1 MFKRY
6 GKYNFDPA
14 YYTAYRLSMEKKR
27 MTFIQIFNM
36 SFGFLGIQFGL
47 ALQNA
52 NVSRILQSFG
62 ADVAHLSYFWLA
74 APLTGMIVQPI
85 IGHYS
90 DRTWCRL
97 GRRRPYFLAGAI
109 LASLMLFLMPNSPS
123 LAGFLSPLLIGAGI
137 LMIMDASINVAM
149 EPFRALVADKLPS
162 EQRTLGFSMQTS
174 LIGVGAVV
182 GAVLPYVLTN
192 WFGMSNTPAEA
203 GSVAPNVKA
212 AFYIGSAVLLL
223 CVLWTVISTSE
234 YPPEPGKKKEKDGGF
249 LEIFKDFGRMPRTM
263 VQLGAVQFFSWFA
276 LFSMWVYMTP
286 AVAEHCY
293 NTVDRTSVEFGNAG
307 DWVGVLQGIYNG
319 VAAVYAFLLPW
330 IASRIGRKAT
340 HSVSLLMGALGFA
353 SFFIFKNP
361 NLLIISMIGVGI
373 AWGSILAM
381 PYSILAGSLP
391 PAKMGVFMG
400 IFNFF
405 ITIPQVC
412 NGLLGGFMVNHV
424 YGGHTIY
431 AMVFSG
437 LCLLIAAV
445 SVIFVEDKDDP
456 VQLRLFRKK

>member
-1 MFKRY
+1 
-6 GKYNFDPA
+6 
-14 YYTAYRLSMEKKR
+14 MEKR
-27 MTFIQIFNM
+27 EISFRQILNM

-62 ADVAHLSYFWLA
+62 ADVSHLSYFWLA
-74 APLTGMIVQPI
+74 APITGMIVQPI

-90 DRTWCRL
+90 DRTWGRL
-97 GRRRPYFLAGAI
+97 GRRRPYFLTGAI
-109 LASLMLFLMPNSPS
+109 LASLMLFLMPNAPS
-123 LAGFLSPLLIGAGI
+123 LAGLMSPLLIGAGI

-162 EQRTLGFSMQTS
+162 SQRTLGFSVQTT
-174 LIGVGAVV
+174 LIGIGAVV

-192 WFGMSNTPAEA
+192 WLGMSNTPAVD
-203 GSVAPNVKA
+203 GGVAPNVKT
-212 AFYIGSAVLLL
+212 AFYIGAAMLLF
-223 CVLWTVISTSE
+223 CVLWTVFTTSE
-234 YPPEPGKKKEKDGGF
+234 YPPEPGENRKKDGGL
-249 LEIFKDFGRMPRTM
+249 LEIFRDFGHMPKTM
-263 VQLGAVQFFSWFA
+263 VQLGVVQFFSWFA

-293 NTVDRTSVEFGNAG
+293 NTVDVNSAAYGDAG
-307 DWVGVLQGIYNG
+307 DWVGVLQAVYNG
-319 VAAVYAFLLPW
+319 VAAVYAFLLPV
-330 IASRIGRKAT
+330 IAGKIGRRAT
-340 HSVSLLMGALGFA
+340 HCLSLLLGALGFA
-353 SFFIFKNP
+353 SFLMFRNP
-361 NLLIISMIGVGI
+361 GMLIISMVGVGI

-391 PAKMGVFMG
+391 PHKTGVFMG

-405 ITIPQVC
+405 ITVPQVC
-412 NGLLGGFMVNHV
+412 NGLLGDLMVSHV
-424 YGGHTIY
+424 YMGHTIY

-445 SVIFVEDKDDP
+445 SVVFVEDRDDP
-456 VQLRLFRKK
+456 VRLRPLHRGRQ

>member
-1 MFKRY
+1 
-6 GKYNFDPA
+6 
-14 YYTAYRLSMEKKR
+14 MEKKR
-27 MTFIQIFNM
+27 MTFMQIFNM

-97 GRRRPYFLAGAI
+97 GRRRPYFLTGAI
-109 LASLMLFLMPNSPS
+109 LASLMLFLMPNSPH

-174 LIGVGAVV
+174 LIGIGAVV

-192 WFGMSNTPAEA
+192 WFGMSNTPAEV
-203 GSVAPNVKA
+203 GGVAPNVRT
-212 AFYIGSAVLLL
+212 AFYIGAAVLLL

-263 VQLGAVQFFSWFA
+263 VQLGVVQFFSWFA

-293 NTVDRTSVEFGNAG
+293 NTLDRTSVEFGNAG

-319 VAAVYAFLLPW
+319 VAAIYAFLLPW

-400 IFNFF
+400 IFN
-405 ITIPQVC
+405 TAGMQRPPRRLHGQPCVRRSHYLRHGVLGPVPPDSG
-412 NGLLGGFMVNHV
+412 GLRHLRGGQ
-424 YGGHTIY
+424 GRPG
-431 AMVFSG
+431 
-437 LCLLIAAV
+437 AAAA
-445 SVIFVEDKDDP
+445 FP
-456 VQLRLFRKK
+456 

>member
-1 MFKRY
+1 
-6 GKYNFDPA
+6 
-14 YYTAYRLSMEKKR
+14 MEKKR
-27 MTFIQIFNM
+27 MTFMQIFNM

-74 APLTGMIVQPI
+74 APITGMIVQPI

-97 GRRRPYFLAGAI
+97 GRRRPYFLTGAI

-174 LIGVGAVV
+174 LIGIGAVV

-203 GSVAPNVKA
+203 GGVAPNVRT

-249 LEIFKDFGRMPRTM
+249 LEIFKDFVRMPKTM
-263 VQLGAVQFFSWFA
+263 LQLGVVQFFSWFA

-293 NTVDRTSVEFGNAG
+293 NTVDRASVEFGNAG

-330 IASRIGRKAT
+330 IASKIGRKAT
-340 HSVSLLMGALGFA
+340 HSLSLLMGALGFA

-412 NGLLGGFMVNHV
+412 NGLLGGFLVNHV

>member
-1 MFKRY
+1 M
-6 GKYNFDPA
+6 GKQKMSF
-14 YYTAYRLSMEKKR
+14 M
-27 MTFIQIFNM
+27 QIFNM

-62 ADVAHLSYFWLA
+62 ADVEHLSLFWLA
-74 APLTGMIVQPI
+74 APVTGMIVQPI

-97 GRRRPYFLAGAI
+97 GRRRPYFLVGAI
-109 LASLMLFLMPNSPS
+109 LASAMLFLMPNAPA
-123 LAGFLSPLLIGAGI
+123 LKDFLSPLLIGAGI
-137 LMIMDASINVAM
+137 LMFMDASINVAM

-162 EQRTLGFSMQTS
+162 EQRTLGFSLQTS
-174 LIGVGAVV
+174 LIGIGAVV
-182 GAVLPYVLTN
+182 GAVLPFVLTN
-192 WFGMSNTPAEA
+192 WFGMSNVADA
-203 GSVAPNVKA
+203 GGVASNVKT
-212 AFYIGSAVLLL
+212 AFYIGGAVLLA
-223 CVLWTVISTSE
+223 CVLWTVITTSE
-234 YPPEPGKKKEKDGGF
+234 NPPAEEEKSNKEKDGGF
-249 LEIFKDFGRMPRTM
+249 FEIFKDFGRMPKTM
-263 VQLGAVQFFSWFA
+263 RQLGVVQFFSWFA

-293 NTVDRTSVEFGNAG
+293 NTIDRTSIEYGNAG

-319 VAAVYAFLLPW
+319 VAAVFAFLLPL
-330 IASRIGRKAT
+330 IAGKIGRRAT
-340 HSVSLLMGALGFA
+340 HAISLLAGALGFA
-353 SFFIFKNP
+353 SFFIFNDP
-361 NLLIISMIGVGI
+361 NMLIISMIGVGI

-391 PAKMGVFMG
+391 AAKMGVYMG

-405 ITIPQVC
+405 ITIPQIC
-412 NGLLGGFMVNHV
+412 NGLLGGLMVKYL

-437 LCLLIAAV
+437 VCLLIAAI
-445 SVIFVEDKDDP
+445 SVLAVEDKDDP
-456 VQLRLFRKK
+456 VQLRLFGKRN

>member
-1 MFKRY
+1 M
-6 GKYNFDPA
+6 GKQKMSF
-14 YYTAYRLSMEKKR
+14 M
-27 MTFIQIFNM
+27 QIFNM

-62 ADVAHLSYFWLA
+62 ADVEHLSLFWLA
-74 APLTGMIVQPI
+74 APVTGMIVQPI

-97 GRRRPYFLAGAI
+97 GRRRPYFLVGAI
-109 LASLMLFLMPNSPS
+109 LASAMLFLMPNAPA
-123 LAGFLSPLLIGAGI
+123 LKDFLSPLLIGAGI
-137 LMIMDASINVAM
+137 LMFMDASINVAM

-162 EQRTLGFSMQTS
+162 EQRTLGFSLQTS
-174 LIGVGAVV
+174 LIGIGAVV
-182 GAVLPYVLTN
+182 GAVLPFVLTN
-192 WFGMSNTPAEA
+192 WFGMSNVADA
-203 GSVAPNVKA
+203 GGVASNVKT
-212 AFYIGSAVLLL
+212 AFYIGGAVLLA
-223 CVLWTVISTSE
+223 CVLWTVITTSE
-234 YPPEPGKKKEKDGGF
+234 NPPAEEEKSNKEKDGGF
-249 LEIFKDFGRMPRTM
+249 FEIFKDFGRMPKTM
-263 VQLGAVQFFSWFA
+263 RQLGVVQFFSWFA

-293 NTVDRTSVEFGNAG
+293 NTIDRTSIEYGNAG

-319 VAAVYAFLLPW
+319 VAAVFAFLLPL
-330 IASRIGRKAT
+330 IAGKIGRRAT
-340 HSVSLLMGALGFA
+340 HAISLLAGALGFA
-353 SFFIFKNP
+353 SFFIFKDP
-361 NLLIISMIGVGI
+361 NMLIISMIGVGI

-391 PAKMGVFMG
+391 AAKMGVYMG

-405 ITIPQVC
+405 ITIPQIC
-412 NGLLGGFMVNHV
+412 NGLLGGLMVKYL

-437 LCLLIAAV
+437 VCLLIAAI
-445 SVIFVEDKDDP
+445 SVLAVEDKDDP
-456 VQLRLFRKK
+456 VQLRLFGKRN

>member
-1 MFKRY
+1 M
-6 GKYNFDPA
+6 GKQKMSF
-14 YYTAYRLSMEKKR
+14 M
-27 MTFIQIFNM
+27 QIFNM

-62 ADVAHLSYFWLA
+62 ADVEHLSLFWLA
-74 APLTGMIVQPI
+74 APVTGMIVQPI

-97 GRRRPYFLAGAI
+97 GRRRPYFLVGAI
-109 LASLMLFLMPNSPS
+109 LASAMLFLMPNAPA
-123 LAGFLSPLLIGAGI
+123 LKDFLSPLLIGAGI
-137 LMIMDASINVAM
+137 LMFMDASINVAM

-162 EQRTLGFSMQTS
+162 EQRTLGFSLQTS
-174 LIGVGAVV
+174 LIGIGAVV
-182 GAVLPYVLTN
+182 GAVLPFVLTN
-192 WFGMSNTPAEA
+192 WFGMSNVADA
-203 GSVAPNVKA
+203 GGVASNVKT
-212 AFYIGSAVLLL
+212 AFYIGGAVLLA
-223 CVLWTVISTSE
+223 CVLWTVITTSE
-234 YPPEPGKKKEKDGGF
+234 NPPAEEEKSNKEKDGGF
-249 LEIFKDFGRMPRTM
+249 FEIFKDFGHMPKTM
-263 VQLGAVQFFSWFA
+263 RQLGVVQFFSWFA

-293 NTVDRTSVEFGNAG
+293 NTIDRTSIEYGNAG

-319 VAAVYAFLLPW
+319 VAAIFAFLLPW
-330 IASRIGRKAT
+330 IASKIGRRAT
-340 HSVSLLMGALGFA
+340 HAVSLLAGALGFA
-353 SFFIFKNP
+353 SFFIFKDP
-361 NLLIISMIGVGI
+361 NMLIISMIGVGI

-391 PAKMGVFMG
+391 AAKMGVYMG

-405 ITIPQVC
+405 ITIPQIC
-412 NGLLGGFMVNHV
+412 NGLLGGLMVKYL

-437 LCLLIAAV
+437 VCLLIAAI
-445 SVIFVEDKDDP
+445 SVLAVDDKDDP
-456 VQLRLFRKK
+456 VQLRLFGKRN

>member
-1 MFKRY
+1 M
-6 GKYNFDPA
+6 GKQKMSF
-14 YYTAYRLSMEKKR
+14 M
-27 MTFIQIFNM
+27 QIFNM

-62 ADVAHLSYFWLA
+62 ADVEHLSLFWLA
-74 APLTGMIVQPI
+74 APVTGMIVQPI

-97 GRRRPYFLAGAI
+97 GRRRPYFLVGAI
-109 LASLMLFLMPNSPS
+109 LASAMLFLMPNAPA
-123 LAGFLSPLLIGAGI
+123 LKDFLSPLLIGAGI
-137 LMIMDASINVAM
+137 LMFMDASINVAM

-162 EQRTLGFSMQTS
+162 EQRTLGFSLQTS
-174 LIGVGAVV
+174 LIGIGAVV
-182 GAVLPYVLTN
+182 GAVLPFVLTN
-192 WFGMSNTPAEA
+192 WFGMSNVADA
-203 GSVAPNVKA
+203 GGVASNVKTV
-212 AFYIGSAVLLL
+212 FYIGGAVLLA
-223 CVLWTVISTSE
+223 CVLWTVITTSE
-234 YPPEPGKKKEKDGGF
+234 NPPAEEEKSNKEKDGGF
-249 LEIFKDFGRMPRTM
+249 FEIFKDFGHMPKTM
-263 VQLGAVQFFSWFA
+263 RQLGVVQFFSWFA

-293 NTVDRTSVEFGNAG
+293 NTIDRTSIEYGNAG

-319 VAAVYAFLLPW
+319 VAAIFAFLLPW
-330 IASRIGRKAT
+330 IASKIGRRAT
-340 HSVSLLMGALGFA
+340 HAVSLLAGALGFA
-353 SFFIFKNP
+353 SFFIFKDP
-361 NLLIISMIGVGI
+361 NMLIISMIGVGI

-391 PAKMGVFMG
+391 AAKMGVYMG

-405 ITIPQVC
+405 ITIPQIC
-412 NGLLGGFMVNHV
+412 NGLLGGLMVKYL

-437 LCLLIAAV
+437 VCLLIAAI
-445 SVIFVEDKDDP
+445 SVLAVDDKDDP
-456 VQLRLFRKK
+456 VQLRLFGKRN

>member
-1 MFKRY
+1 MSF
-6 GKYNFDPA
+6 
-14 YYTAYRLSMEKKR
+14 M
-27 MTFIQIFNM
+27 QIFNM

-62 ADVAHLSYFWLA
+62 ADVEHLSLFWLA
-74 APLTGMIVQPI
+74 APVTGMIVQPI

-97 GRRRPYFLAGAI
+97 GRRRPYFLVGAI
-109 LASLMLFLMPNSPS
+109 LASAMLFLMPNAPA
-123 LAGFLSPLLIGAGI
+123 LKDFLSPLLIGAGI
-137 LMIMDASINVAM
+137 LMFMDASINVAM

-162 EQRTLGFSMQTS
+162 EQRTLGFSLQTS
-174 LIGVGAVV
+174 LIGIGAVV
-182 GAVLPYVLTN
+182 GAVLPFVLTN
-192 WFGMSNTPAEA
+192 WFGMSNVADA
-203 GSVAPNVKA
+203 GGVAANVKT
-212 AFYIGSAVLLL
+212 AFYIGGAVLLA
-223 CVLWTVISTSE
+223 CVLWTVITTSE
-234 YPPEPGKKKEKDGGF
+234 NPPAEEEKSNKEKDGGF
-249 LEIFKDFGRMPRTM
+249 FEIFKDFGRMPKTM
-263 VQLGAVQFFSWFA
+263 RQLGVVQFFSWFA

-293 NTVDRTSVEFGNAG
+293 NTIDRTSIEYGNAG

-319 VAAVYAFLLPW
+319 VAAVFAFLLPL
-330 IASRIGRKAT
+330 IAGKIGRRAT
-340 HSVSLLMGALGFA
+340 HAISLLAGALGFA
-353 SFFIFKNP
+353 SFFIFKDP
-361 NLLIISMIGVGI
+361 NMLIISMIGVGI

-391 PAKMGVFMG
+391 AAKMGVYMG

-405 ITIPQVC
+405 ITIPQIC
-412 NGLLGGFMVNHV
+412 NGLLGGLMVKYL

-437 LCLLIAAV
+437 VCLLIAAI
-445 SVIFVEDKDDP
+445 SVLAVEDKDDP
-456 VQLRLFRKK
+456 VQLRLFGKRN

>member
-1 MFKRY
+1 
-6 GKYNFDPA
+6 
-14 YYTAYRLSMEKKR
+14 MEKKR
-27 MTFIQIFNM
+27 MTFMQILNM

-97 GRRRPYFLAGAI
+97 GRRRPYFLTGAI

-319 VAAVYAFLLPW
+319 VAAVYAFLL
-330 IASRIGRKAT
+330 
-340 HSVSLLMGALGFA
+340 L
-353 SFFIFKNP
+353 IFKNP

-391 PAKMGVFMG
+391 AAKMGVFMG

-424 YGGHTIY
+424 YGGHTVY

-437 LCLLIAAV
+437 LCLLIASI

-456 VQLRLFRKK
+456 VRLRLFRRK

>member
-1 MFKRY
+1 MSF
-6 GKYNFDPA
+6 
-14 YYTAYRLSMEKKR
+14 M
-27 MTFIQIFNM
+27 QIFNM

-62 ADVAHLSYFWLA
+62 ADVEHLSLFWLA
-74 APLTGMIVQPI
+74 APVTGMIVQPI

-97 GRRRPYFLAGAI
+97 GRRRPYFLVGAI
-109 LASLMLFLMPNSPS
+109 LASAMLFLMPNAPA
-123 LAGFLSPLLIGAGI
+123 LKDFLSPLLIGAGI
-137 LMIMDASINVAM
+137 LMFMDASINVAM

-162 EQRTLGFSMQTS
+162 EQRTLGFSLQTS
-174 LIGVGAVV
+174 LIGIGAVV
-182 GAVLPYVLTN
+182 GAVLPFVLTN
-192 WFGMSNTPAEA
+192 WFGMSNVADA
-203 GSVAPNVKA
+203 GGVASNVKT
-212 AFYIGSAVLLL
+212 AFYIGGAVLLA
-223 CVLWTVISTSE
+223 CVLWTVITTSE
-234 YPPEPGKKKEKDGGF
+234 NPPAEEEKSNKEKDGGF
-249 LEIFKDFGRMPRTM
+249 FEIFKDFGRMPKTM
-263 VQLGAVQFFSWFA
+263 RQLGVVQFFSWFA

-293 NTVDRTSVEFGNAG
+293 NTIDRTSIEYGNAG

-319 VAAVYAFLLPW
+319 VAAIFAFLLPW
-330 IASRIGRKAT
+330 IASKIGRRAT
-340 HSVSLLMGALGFA
+340 HAVSLLAGALGFA
-353 SFFIFKNP
+353 SFFIFKDP
-361 NLLIISMIGVGI
+361 NMLIISMIGVGI

-391 PAKMGVFMG
+391 AAKMGVYMG

-405 ITIPQVC
+405 ITIPQIC
-412 NGLLGGFMVNHV
+412 NGLLGGLMVKYL

-437 LCLLIAAV
+437 VCLLIAAI
-445 SVIFVEDKDDP
+445 SVLAVDDKDDP
-456 VQLRLFRKK
+456 VQLRLFGKRN

>member
-1 MFKRY
+1 M
-6 GKYNFDPA
+6 GKQKMSF
-14 YYTAYRLSMEKKR
+14 M
-27 MTFIQIFNM
+27 QIFNM

-62 ADVAHLSYFWLA
+62 ADVEHLSLFWLA
-74 APLTGMIVQPI
+74 APVTGMIVQPI

-97 GRRRPYFLAGAI
+97 GRRRPYFLVGAI
-109 LASLMLFLMPNSPS
+109 LASAMLFLMPNAPA
-123 LAGFLSPLLIGAGI
+123 LKDFLSPLLIGAGI
-137 LMIMDASINVAM
+137 LMFMDASINVAM

-162 EQRTLGFSMQTS
+162 EQRTLGFSLQTS
-174 LIGVGAVV
+174 LIGIGAVV
-182 GAVLPYVLTN
+182 GAVLPFVLTN
-192 WFGMSNTPAEA
+192 WFGMSNVADA
-203 GSVAPNVKA
+203 GGVASNVKT
-212 AFYIGSAVLLL
+212 AFYIGGAVLLA
-223 CVLWTVISTSE
+223 CVLWTVITTSE
-234 YPPEPGKKKEKDGGF
+234 NPPAEEEKSNKEKDGGF
-249 LEIFKDFGRMPRTM
+249 FEIFKDFGRMPKTM
-263 VQLGAVQFFSWFA
+263 RQLGVVQFFSWFA

-293 NTVDRTSVEFGNAG
+293 NTIDRTSIEYGNAG

-319 VAAVYAFLLPW
+319 VAAVFAFLLPL
-330 IASRIGRKAT
+330 IAGKIGRRAT
-340 HSVSLLMGALGFA
+340 HAISLLAGALGFA
-353 SFFIFKNP
+353 SFFIFKDHNM
-361 NLLIISMIGVGI
+361 LIISMIGVGI

-391 PAKMGVFMG
+391 AAKMGVYMG

-405 ITIPQVC
+405 ITIPQIC
-412 NGLLGGFMVNHV
+412 NGLLGGLMVKYL

-437 LCLLIAAV
+437 VCLLIAAI
-445 SVIFVEDKDDP
+445 SVLAVEDKDDP
-456 VQLRLFRKK
+456 VQLRLFGKRN

>member
-1 MFKRY
+1 
-6 GKYNFDPA
+6 
-14 YYTAYRLSMEKKR
+14 MEKKR
-27 MTFIQIFNM
+27 MTFMQIFNM

-192 WFGMSNTPAEA
+192 WFGMSNTPAEV
-203 GSVAPNVKA
+203 GGVAPNVRT
-212 AFYIGSAVLLL
+212 AFYIGAAVLLL

-234 YPPEPGKKKEKDGGF
+234 YPPEPGEKKQKAGGF
-249 LEIFKDFGRMPRTM
+249 LALFRAFGRMPGTM
-263 VQLGAVQFFSWFA
+263 VQLGVVQFFSWFA
-276 LFSMWVYMTP
+276 PSSLWVYMPP

-330 IASRIGRKAT
+330 IASKIGRKAT

-424 YGGHTIY
+424 YGGHTVY

-456 VQLRLFRKK
+456 VQLRLFKRK

>member
-1 MFKRY
+1 M
-6 GKYNFDPA
+6 GKQKMSF
-14 YYTAYRLSMEKKR
+14 M
-27 MTFIQIFNM
+27 QIFNM

-62 ADVAHLSYFWLA
+62 ADVEHLSLFWLA
-74 APLTGMIVQPI
+74 APVTGMIVQPI

-97 GRRRPYFLAGAI
+97 GRRRPYFLVGAI
-109 LASLMLFLMPNSPS
+109 LASAMLFLMPNAPA
-123 LAGFLSPLLIGAGI
+123 LKDFLSPLLIGAGI
-137 LMIMDASINVAM
+137 LMFMDASINVAM

-162 EQRTLGFSMQTS
+162 EQRTLGFSLQTS
-174 LIGVGAVV
+174 LIGIGAVV
-182 GAVLPYVLTN
+182 GAVLPFVLTN
-192 WFGMSNTPAEA
+192 WFGMSNVADA
-203 GSVAPNVKA
+203 GGVASNVKT
-212 AFYIGSAVLLL
+212 AFYIGGAVLLA
-223 CVLWTVISTSE
+223 CVLWTVITTSAN
-234 YPPEPGKKKEKDGGF
+234 PPAEEEKSNKEKDGGF
-249 LEIFKDFGRMPRTM
+249 FEIFKDFGRMPKTM
-263 VQLGAVQFFSWFA
+263 RQLGVVQFFSWFA

-293 NTVDRTSVEFGNAG
+293 NTIDRTSIEYGNAG

-319 VAAVYAFLLPW
+319 VAAIFAFLLPW
-330 IASRIGRKAT
+330 IASKIGRRAT
-340 HSVSLLMGALGFA
+340 HAVSLLAGALGFA
-353 SFFIFKNP
+353 SFFIFKDP
-361 NLLIISMIGVGI
+361 NMLIISMIGVGI

-391 PAKMGVFMG
+391 AAKMGVYMG

-405 ITIPQVC
+405 ITIPQIC
-412 NGLLGGFMVNHV
+412 NGLLGGLMVKYL

-437 LCLLIAAV
+437 VCLLIAAI
-445 SVIFVEDKDDP
+445 SVLAVDDKDDP
-456 VQLRLFRKK
+456 VQLRLFGKRN

>member
-1 MFKRY
+1 
-6 GKYNFDPA
+6 
-14 YYTAYRLSMEKKR
+14 MEKKK
-27 MTFIQIFNM
+27 MTFWQIFNM

-62 ADVAHLSYFWLA
+62 ADVEHLSYFWLA
-74 APLTGMIVQPI
+74 APVTGMIVQPI

-123 LAGFLSPLLIGAGI
+123 LAGLMSPLLIGAGI

-162 EQRTLGFSMQTS
+162 AQRTLGFSMQTS
-174 LIGVGAVV
+174 LIGIGAVV
-182 GAVLPYVLTN
+182 GAVLPFVLTN
-192 WFGMSNTPAEA
+192 WFGMSNVPAED
-203 GSVAPNVKA
+203 GGVAPNVRT
-212 AFYIGSAVLLL
+212 AFYIGAAVLLV
-223 CVLWTVISTSE
+223 CVLWTSTPE
-234 YPPEPGKKKEKDGGF
+234 YPPEPGDTKRKDGGF
-249 LEIFKDFGRMPRTM
+249 LEIFKDFGRMPKTM
-263 VQLGAVQFFSWFA
+263 VQLGVVQFFSWFA

-293 NTVDRTSVEFGNAG
+293 GTVDRASAAYGNAG
-307 DWVGVLQGIYNG
+307 DWVGVLQGVYNG

-330 IASRIGRKAT
+330 IASKIGRKAT
-340 HSVSLLMGALGFA
+340 HSMSLLLGALGFA
-353 SFFIFKNP
+353 SFFIFRNP
-361 NLLIISMIGVGI
+361 NMLVISMIGVGI

-391 PAKMGVFMG
+391 AGKMGVFMG

-412 NGLLGGFMVNHV
+412 NGLLGGVLVTHV
-424 YGGHTIY
+424 YGGHTVY

-437 LCLLIAAV
+437 LCLLIAAF
-445 SVIFVEDKDDP
+445 SVLLVEDKDDP
-456 VQLRLFRKK
+456 VQLRFFARRDKTK

>member
-1 MFKRY
+1 MSF
-6 GKYNFDPA
+6 
-14 YYTAYRLSMEKKR
+14 M
-27 MTFIQIFNM
+27 QIFNM

-62 ADVAHLSYFWLA
+62 ADVEHLSLFWLA
-74 APLTGMIVQPI
+74 APVTGMIVQPI

-97 GRRRPYFLAGAI
+97 GRRRPYFLVGAI
-109 LASLMLFLMPNSPS
+109 LASAMLFLMPNAPA
-123 LAGFLSPLLIGAGI
+123 LKDFLSPLLIGAGI
-137 LMIMDASINVAM
+137 LMFMDASINVAM

-162 EQRTLGFSMQTS
+162 EQRTLGFSLQTS
-174 LIGVGAVV
+174 LIGIGAVV
-182 GAVLPYVLTN
+182 GAVLPFVLTN
-192 WFGMSNTPAEA
+192 WFGMSNVADA
-203 GSVAPNVKA
+203 GGVAANVKT
-212 AFYIGSAVLLL
+212 AFYIGGAVLLA
-223 CVLWTVISTSE
+223 CVLWTVITTSE
-234 YPPEPGKKKEKDGGF
+234 NPPAEEEKSNKEKDGGF
-249 LEIFKDFGRMPRTM
+249 FEIFKDFGRMPKTM
-263 VQLGAVQFFSWFA
+263 RQLGVVQFFSWFA

-293 NTVDRTSVEFGNAG
+293 NTIDRTSIEYGNAG

-319 VAAVYAFLLPW
+319 VAAVFAFLLPL
-330 IASRIGRKAT
+330 IAGKIGRRAT
-340 HSVSLLMGALGFA
+340 HAISLLAGALGFA
-353 SFFIFKNP
+353 SFFIFNDP
-361 NLLIISMIGVGI
+361 NMLIISMIGVGI

-391 PAKMGVFMG
+391 AAKMGVYMG

-405 ITIPQVC
+405 ITIPQIC
-412 NGLLGGFMVNHV
+412 NGLLGGLMVKYL

-437 LCLLIAAV
+437 VCLLIAAI
-445 SVIFVEDKDDP
+445 SVLAVEDKDDP
-456 VQLRLFRKK
+456 VQLRLFGKRN

>member
-1 MFKRY
+1 
-6 GKYNFDPA
+6 
-14 YYTAYRLSMEKKR
+14 
-27 MTFIQIFNM
+27 MTFMQIFNM

-90 DRTWCRL
+90 DRTWGRL
-97 GRRRPYFLAGAI
+97 GRRRPYFLTGAI

-192 WFGMSNTPAEA
+192 WFGMSNTPAVD
-203 GSVAPNVKA
+203 GGVAPNVRM
-212 AFYIGSAVLLL
+212 AFYIGAAVLLL

-234 YPPEPGKKKEKDGGF
+234 YPPEQGERRQKDGGF
-249 LEIFKDFGRMPRTM
+249 LEIFKDFGHMPRTM
-263 VQLGAVQFFSWFA
+263 VQLGVVQFFSWFA
-276 LFSMWVYMTP
+276 LFSMW
-286 AVAEHCY
+286 
-293 NTVDRTSVEFGNAG
+293 
-307 DWVGVLQGIYNG
+307 NG

-330 IASRIGRKAT
+330 IASKIGRKAT
-340 HSVSLLMGALGFA
+340 HSFSLLMGALGFA

-391 PAKMGVFMG
+391 AAKMGVFMG

-424 YGGHTIY
+424 YGGHTVY

-445 SVIFVEDKDDP
+445 SALFVDDKDDP
-456 VQLRLFRKK
+456 VQLRLFKPKQR

>member
-1 MFKRY
+1 
-6 GKYNFDPA
+6 
-14 YYTAYRLSMEKKR
+14 MEKKR
-27 MTFIQIFNM
+27 MTFMQIFNM

-74 APLTGMIVQPI
+74 APITGMIVQPI

-97 GRRRPYFLAGAI
+97 GRRRPYFLTGAI

-174 LIGVGAVV
+174 LIGIGAVV

-203 GSVAPNVKA
+203 GGVAPNVRT

-249 LEIFKDFGRMPRTM
+249 LEIFKDFSRMPRTM
-263 VQLGAVQFFSWFA
+263 VQLGVVQFFSWFA

-293 NTVDRTSVEFGNAG
+293 NTVDRASVEFGNAG

-330 IASRIGRKAT
+330 IASKIGRKAT
-340 HSVSLLMGALGFA
+340 HSLSLLMGALGFA

-391 PAKMGVFMG
+391 SAKMGVFMG

>member
-1 MFKRY
+1 
-6 GKYNFDPA
+6 
-14 YYTAYRLSMEKKR
+14 MEKKR
-27 MTFIQIFNM
+27 MTFMQIFNM

-62 ADVAHLSYFWLA
+62 AD
-74 APLTGMIVQPI
+74 
-85 IGHYS
+85 S

-97 GRRRPYFLAGAI
+97 GRRRPYFLTGAI
-109 LASLMLFLMPNSPS
+109 LASLMLFLMPNSPH

-174 LIGVGAVV
+174 LIGIGAVV

-192 WFGMSNTPAEA
+192 WFGMSNTPAEV
-203 GSVAPNVKA
+203 GGVAPNVRT

-223 CVLWTVISTSE
+223 CVLGTVISTSE
-234 YPPEPGKKKEKDGGF
+234 YPPESGEVKKKDGGF
-249 LEIFKDFGRMPRTM
+249 LEIFKDFGRMPKTM
-263 VQLGAVQFFSWFA
+263 VQLGVVQFFSWFA

-293 NTVDRTSVEFGNAG
+293 NTLDRTSVEFGNAG

-330 IASRIGRKAT
+330 IASKIGRKAT

>member
-1 MFKRY
+1 M
-6 GKYNFDPA
+6 GKQKMSF
-14 YYTAYRLSMEKKR
+14 M
-27 MTFIQIFNM
+27 QIFNM

-62 ADVAHLSYFWLA
+62 ADVEHLSLFWLA
-74 APLTGMIVQPI
+74 APVTGMIVQPI

-97 GRRRPYFLAGAI
+97 GRRRPYFLVGAI
-109 LASLMLFLMPNSPS
+109 LASAMLFLMPNAPA
-123 LAGFLSPLLIGAGI
+123 LKDFLSPLLIGAGI
-137 LMIMDASINVAM
+137 LMFMDASINVAM

-162 EQRTLGFSMQTS
+162 EQRTLGFSLQTS
-174 LIGVGAVV
+174 LIGIGAVV
-182 GAVLPYVLTN
+182 GAVLPFVLTN
-192 WFGMSNTPAEA
+192 WFGMSN
-203 GSVAPNVKA
+203 VADVGGVASNVKT
-212 AFYIGSAVLLL
+212 AFYIGGAVLLA
-223 CVLWTVISTSE
+223 CVLWTVITTSE
-234 YPPEPGKKKEKDGGF
+234 NPPAEEEKSNKEKDGGF
-249 LEIFKDFGRMPRTM
+249 FEIFKDFGRMPKTM
-263 VQLGAVQFFSWFA
+263 RQLGVVQFFSWFA

-293 NTVDRTSVEFGNAG
+293 NTIDRTSIEYGNAG

-319 VAAVYAFLLPW
+319 VAAIFAFLLPW
-330 IASRIGRKAT
+330 IASKIGRRAT
-340 HSVSLLMGALGFA
+340 HAVSLLAGALGFA
-353 SFFIFKNP
+353 SFFIFKDP
-361 NLLIISMIGVGI
+361 NMLIISMIGVGI

-391 PAKMGVFMG
+391 AAKMGVYMG

-405 ITIPQVC
+405 ITIPQIC
-412 NGLLGGFMVNHV
+412 NGLLGGLMVKYL

-437 LCLLIAAV
+437 VCLLIAAI
-445 SVIFVEDKDDP
+445 SVLAVDDKDDP
-456 VQLRLFRKK
+456 VQLRLFGKRN

>member
-1 MFKRY
+1 
-6 GKYNFDPA
+6 
-14 YYTAYRLSMEKKR
+14 MEKKK
-27 MTFIQIFNM
+27 MTFWQIFNM

-62 ADVAHLSYFWLA
+62 ADVEHLSYFWLA
-74 APLTGMIVQPI
+74 APITGMIVQPI

-123 LAGFLSPLLIGAGI
+123 LAGLMSPLLIGAGI

-174 LIGVGAVV
+174 LIGIGAVV
-182 GAVLPYVLTN
+182 GAVLPFVLTN
-192 WFGMSNTPAEA
+192 WFGMSNVPAED
-203 GSVAPNVKA
+203 GGVAPNVRT
-212 AFYIGSAVLLL
+212 AFYIGAAVLLV
-223 CVLWTVISTSE
+223 CVLWTVCSTSE
-234 YPPEPGKKKEKDGGF
+234 YPPEPGDTKRKDGGF
-249 LEIFKDFGRMPRTM
+249 LEIFKDFGRMPKTM
-263 VQLGAVQFFSWFA
+263 VQLGVVQFFSWFA

-293 NTVDRTSVEFGNAG
+293 GTVDRASAAYGNAG
-307 DWVGVLQGIYNG
+307 DWVGVLQGVYNG
-319 VAAVYAFLLPW
+319 LAAVYAFLLPW
-330 IASRIGRKAT
+330 IASKIGRKAT
-340 HSVSLLMGALGFA
+340 HSMSLLLGALGFA
-353 SFFIFKNP
+353 SFFIFRNP
-361 NLLIISMIGVGI
+361 NMLVISMIGVGI

-391 PAKMGVFMG
+391 ANKMGVFMG

-412 NGLLGGFMVNHV
+412 NGLLGGVLVKHV

-437 LCLLIAAV
+437 LCLLVAAL
-445 SVIFVEDKDDP
+445 SVLLVEDKDDP
-456 VQLRLFRKK
+456 VQLRVFARRDKIK

>member
-1 MFKRY
+1 MSF
-6 GKYNFDPA
+6 
-14 YYTAYRLSMEKKR
+14 M
-27 MTFIQIFNM
+27 QIFNM

-62 ADVAHLSYFWLA
+62 ADVEHLSLFWLA
-74 APLTGMIVQPI
+74 APVTGMIVQPI

-97 GRRRPYFLAGAI
+97 GRRRPYFLVGAI
-109 LASLMLFLMPNSPS
+109 LASAMLFLMPNAPA
-123 LAGFLSPLLIGAGI
+123 LKDFLSPLLIGAGI
-137 LMIMDASINVAM
+137 LMFMDASINVAM

-162 EQRTLGFSMQTS
+162 EQRTLGFSLQTS
-174 LIGVGAVV
+174 LIGIGAVV
-182 GAVLPYVLTN
+182 GAVLPFVLTN
-192 WFGMSNTPAEA
+192 WFGMSNVADA
-203 GSVAPNVKA
+203 GGVASNVKT
-212 AFYIGSAVLLL
+212 AFYIGGAVLLA
-223 CVLWTVISTSE
+223 CVLWTVITTSE
-234 YPPEPGKKKEKDGGF
+234 NPPAEEEKSNKEKDGGF
-249 LEIFKDFGRMPRTM
+249 FEIFKDFGRMPKTM
-263 VQLGAVQFFSWFA
+263 RQLGVVQFFSWFA

-293 NTVDRTSVEFGNAG
+293 NTIDRTSIEYGNAG

-319 VAAVYAFLLPW
+319 VAAVFAFLLPL
-330 IASRIGRKAT
+330 IAGKIGRRAT
-340 HSVSLLMGALGFA
+340 HAISLLAGALGFA
-353 SFFIFKNP
+353 SFFIFKDP
-361 NLLIISMIGVGI
+361 NMLIISMIGVGI

-391 PAKMGVFMG
+391 AAKMGVYMG

-405 ITIPQVC
+405 ITIPQIC
-412 NGLLGGFMVNHV
+412 NGLLGGLMVKYL

-437 LCLLIAAV
+437 VCLLIAAI
-445 SVIFVEDKDDP
+445 SVLAVEDKDDP
-456 VQLRLFRKK
+456 VQLRLFGKRN